1 MSKKKVGLYPTGDNF
16 RIRKMRVII
25 TEIKEDAFAYTFLG
39 AAKGIIPFSR
49 FISEEE
55 CSKVQIDSEVT
66 IIRYFNA
73 SGKKVLAYHA
83 RLEP

>member
-1 MSKKKVGLYPTGDNF
+1 MSKKKVGLYPTGDNL

-25 TEIKEDAFAYTFLG
+25 TEIKEDAFAYNFSE
-39 AAKGIIPFSR
+39 AKGIIPFSR

-55 CSKVQIDSEVT
+55 CSKVQINSEVT

-73 SGKKVLAYHA
+73 SGKRVLAYHA
-83 RLEP
+83 RLES